1 MTLSFYSRFAAEPGD
16 TQDIRSRKTAI
27 FLLAASCSFAGIL
40 WGTIHA
46 VVFDLGIAALIP
58 VVFSIIVGSSLVVS
72 HWTTN
77 H

>member
-16 TQDIRSRKTAI
+16 THDIRSRKTAI
-27 FLLAASCSFAGIL
+27 FLLAAACSFEGIL
-40 WGTIHA
+40 WGAIYA
-46 VVFDLGIAALIP
+46 VVFGLGIAALIP
-58 VVFSIIVGSSLVVS
+58 VVISIIDGSSLVVS